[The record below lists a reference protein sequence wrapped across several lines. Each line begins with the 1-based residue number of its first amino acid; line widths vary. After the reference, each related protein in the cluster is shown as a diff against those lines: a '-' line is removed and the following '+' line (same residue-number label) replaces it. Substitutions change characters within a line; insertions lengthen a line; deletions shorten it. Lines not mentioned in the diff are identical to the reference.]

1 MAWGGGEFLPV
12 KYILSVIVN
21 HISHT
26 GVPHIPAQAAG
37 LTYALHAALCLPG
50 CVGGP
55 AVGYGLENGKHRGCV
70 RWYDCGGE

>member
-1 MAWGGGEFLPV
+1 MACGGGEFLPV

-26 GVPHIPAQAAG
+26 GVPQAAG

-50 CVGGP
+50 CVGEAPLWDMDWKTG
-55 AVGYGLENGKHRGCV
+55 RQ
-70 RWYDCGGE
+70 